1 MRQRSLK
8 FPLSVAVPL
17 LICLALLAA
26 PAAAQLD
33 PTTIPKYVTPLF
45 VPPTMPNAG
54 TVDNTVDYYEIAQR
68 QFVQQV
74 LPAVN
79 GVCSV
84 DPCPPTTVWG
94 FGAINTPASFHWPS
108 YTIEAAV
115 NRRLRVKWINQLMTD
130 NTTGNFLP
138 HLFAAD
144 VDQGLHWANPPA
156 INCVSGDNTTDCAT
170 TNPGDY
176 LGPVPMVVHLHGSH
190 VYPDSDGFP
199 EAWFLPAANNIPA
212 GYATVGSDYNQFKG
226 EFAIRYPNAPA
237 WTAGNALFQYRN
249 DQRATTLWF
258 HDHTLGI
265 TRLNIYAGPAGFYL
279 LRGGADD
286 VAAGVLP
293 AGAFEVPLMLQLRSF
308 QDNGALDFANLGD
321 FDAFVVNGNT
331 WPFLNVEQRRYRFR
345 LLNADNGEPFDLGLS
360 LTPGGAP
367 IANAIWQIGADGG
380 FLPEPVQ
387 VTSIPLHI
395 AERADVII
403 DFSNFSLGANVYLVN
418 GNGTNGTTDEV
429 LEFRVGAATSADT
442 TTPPASLVLPART
455 PLGPAD
461 VVRKVSVNDGVLAGK
476 QLGTVADNGAAV
488 PLLWSD
494 NVTEAPQFGDTE
506 IWQIH
511 NFDGGDHPIHIHMVQ
526 FEILGRRPLGS
537 PDNTPLTPPGPGET
551 GTKDTVFVDGDVIVH
566 VKALFDIGGRFV
578 WHCHI
583 LEHED
588 DEMMRPY
595 DVVGGPPVGPEP
607 PPTTTPPPPITITTG
622 GGGDGGGCAMVGTKG
637 GLKEMAGAYGFL
649 ILTALGI
656 AFRRRLRRKDR

>member
-45 VPPTMPNAG
+45 IPPTMPNAG

-279 LRGGADD
+279 LRGGATDLP
-286 VAAGVLP
+286 AGALP
-293 AGAFEVPLMLQLRSF
+293 AGAFEIPLMLQLRSF

-588 DEMMRPY
+588 NEMMRPY
-595 DVVGGPPVGPEP
+595 RVVPAAP
-607 PPTTTPPPPITITTG
+607 
-622 GGGDGGGCAMVGTKG
+622 
-637 GLKEMAGAYGFL
+637 
-649 ILTALGI
+649 
-656 AFRRRLRRKDR
+656 

>member
-607 PPTTTPPPPITITTG
+607 PPPEPPPPITITTG